1 MDIFAPLRMHILR
14 ELAEFASN
22 PKEREFLLDITSPSV
37 EGKVSVGVALT
48 EVTWGGSSGG
58 GHNGSGCGRLGV
70 VCVNNH
76 DFIVLANFNVS
87 IGHVL
92 VGQCGVYILA
102 NDQIAKFV
110 KIPLLC
116 SLAP

>member
-1 MDIFAPLRMHILR
+1 M
-14 ELAEFASN
+14 
-22 PKEREFLLDITSPSV
+22 
-37 EGKVSVGVALT
+37 
-48 EVTWGGSSGG
+48 
-58 GHNGSGCGRLGV
+58 GV
-70 VCVNNH
+70 VCVNNY

>member
-48 EVTWGGSSGG
+48 EVTWGGGSGG
-58 GHNGSGCGRLGV
+58 DTTEVGVVVWVWSSGCG
-70 VCVNNH
+70 
-76 DFIVLANFNVS
+76 
-87 IGHVL
+87 
-92 VGQCGVYILA
+92 
-102 NDQIAKFV
+102 
-110 KIPLLC
+110 LC
-116 SLAP
+116 

>member
-48 EVTWGGSSGG
+48 EVTWGGGSGG
-58 GHNGSGCGRLGV
+58 GTQRKWVWS
-70 VCVNNH
+70 
-76 DFIVLANFNVS
+76 VL
-87 IGHVL
+87 IIM
-92 VGQCGVYILA
+92 ILLYW
-102 NDQIAKFV
+102 QI
-110 KIPLLC
+110 LM
-116 SLAP
+116 